1 MSFTKEI
8 VDFSG
13 LSVEEIQDKL
23 LNLNISITAQ
33 EALKIQNEMLG
44 RAPSIS
50 ELVLYLPDEI
60 LSYFSSLNWSLV
72 SKGFGNNSNKLAKIC
87 AKGRGKGN
95 KTLFLPIRISNL
107 CKISLNV
114 TTSGPTHSIILELIF
129 FDKCFV

>member
-1 MSFTKEI
+1 VSFTKEI

-50 ELVLYLPDEI
+50 ELVLFP
-60 LSYFSSLNWSLV
+60 SRGLNTV
-72 SKGFGNNSNKLAKIC
+72 AIKVVDNI
-87 AKGRGKGN
+87 
-95 KTLFLPIRISNL
+95 
-107 CKISLNV
+107 
-114 TTSGPTHSIILELIF
+114 
-129 FDKCFV
+129 